1 MFAKKEKSK
10 RQPRSGNSLAQYGI
24 FNVPESLDEIGNDFM
39 DDDDDDLEAELAAL
53 TAGDDDGKPRR
64 AASRKPVPKEN
75 LDAMIA
81 ESIKDINMDE
91 EVSDGED
98 DPELLNELKMI
109 TGDDPEDSE
118 DVSPEKEESSV
129 SESAEVAE
137 PPKNDTS
144 MDSTVSLLQERL
156 KLYQIAEKKAKQQN
170 ESSRARR
177 YNRAIRTL
185 KELLS
190 NVQAG
195 KPIDENDIPPPLP
208 PHVTAE
214 TSEKVSENNQEE
226 PPEKTANIA
235 AEVDTTLPAE
245 NNTSEMPDVTK
256 TVDEE
261 ALKLLKSRQ
270 QEYKIAAVAWKRA
283 GNMKEALQCVNTSK
297 QFDIVI
303 SAVNAGETVDLSDMP
318 PSPNTPGSNTV
329 TSVEKSEKIENETQ
343 GTSSATTP
351 TPAEVKSAG
360 PENLE
365 TALKE
370 RLEAC
375 KKIKATAE
383 SEGNSSKARRYG
395 RICKQFEDAIKLH
408 ARGKPVPLDELPNP
422 PGFEPLIIPAQSN
435 APAPAPAPAGENN
448 EPQPRPASQNHPDS
462 EPSENKKRRPPLPPP
477 RMQTGKKQNQMTSR
491 AEKQVA
497 LLQQRQ
503 HELKQAALNAKKDG
517 DIELAR
523 TYLRQAKGMD
533 PLIEA
538 SMGGLP
544 VDMTSIP
551 LSPRAKDELNA
562 NNIIA
567 SGDDNFTIVNRED
580 CLEEASGTDEE
591 IYENLEAQLMKQM
604 KWCLC
609 TRDHCKALGD
619 VSGYNKWERL
629 ALNFKR
635 DLDML
640 RVRKRDALP
649 PPQHHYEI
657 KTYTIVQSCTDLNDS
672 DIEIS
677 IIRGVNYPKDADTYV
692 IFEFPYPSDSPPS
705 DRTVTVKGTC
715 NPEYEAVFPLSGIDR
730 SSRQCQ
736 RVFKRHALKCQV
748 WARGCSLNSILC
760 CTNSSGFFRSD
771 SLLGTVT
778 VKLQPLETQCVLHNS
793 FPLMDGRKATGGKLE
808 LKIRL
813 RNPILTKQIEN
824 ITDKW
829 LIIDH

>member
-1 MFAKKEKSK
+1 MFAKKEKPK
-10 RQPRSGNSLAQYGI
+10 RQTRTGDSLAQFGI

-39 DDDDDDLEAELAAL
+39 NDDNDDDLEAELAAL
-53 TAGDDDGKPRR
+53 TAGDDNEGKPRR
-64 AASRKPVPKEN
+64 GASRKPVPKEN
-75 LDAMIA
+75 LEAIIA
-81 ESIKDINMDE
+81 ESIKDINVEE

-98 DPELLNELKMI
+98 DPELLDELKMI

-118 DVSPEKEESSV
+118 DISPEKEESSV
-129 SESAEVAE
+129 AESAEVAE
-137 PPKNDTS
+137 PQKNDTS
-144 MDSTVSLLQERL
+144 MDSTVNLLQERL
-156 KLYQIAEKKAKQQN
+156 RLYQIAESKAKQHN

-177 YNRAIRTL
+177 YNRAIKTL

-195 KPIDENDIPPPLP
+195 KPIDESDIPPSLP

-214 TSEKVSENNQEE
+214 TPEKVSENNQEE
-226 PPEKTANIA
+226 SSEKTAIPA

-245 NNTSEMPDVTK
+245 NNTSEMPVTK
-256 TVDEE
+256 TIDEE

-270 QEYKIAAVAWKRA
+270 QEYKVAAVAWKRA
-283 GNMKEALQCVNTSK
+283 GNMKEALQCVNTAK

-329 TSVEKSEKIENETQ
+329 TSVEKPEKIENETQ
-343 GTSSATTP
+343 GQSSATTP
-351 TPAEVKSAG
+351 ALAEVKSAG

-422 PGFEPLIIPAQSN
+422 PGFEPLIIPTQSN
-435 APAPAPAPAGENN
+435 VPAPAVENN
-448 EPQPRPASQNHPDS
+448 EPQPKPASENHPDS
-462 EPSENKKRRPPLPPP
+462 EPSENKKGRPPLPPS
-477 RMQTGKKQNQMTSR
+477 RTQTGKKQNQITSR
-491 AEKQVA
+491 AEKQAA

-538 SMGGLP
+538 SLSGLP
-544 VDMTSIP
+544 VDMNSIP
-551 LSPRAKDELNA
+551 LSPKAKNELNA
-562 NNIIA
+562 TNIIA
-567 SGDDNFTIVNRED
+567 SGDDTFTIVNRED

-657 KTYTIVQSCTDLNDS
+657 KTYTIVQSCTDLSDS

-677 IIRGVNYPKDADTYV
+677 IIRGVNYSKDADTYV
-692 IFEFPYPSDSPPS
+692 IFEFPYPSENPPT
-705 DRTVTVKGTC
+705 DRTATIKGTC

-736 RVFKRHALKCQV
+736 RAFKRHALKCQV
-748 WARGCSLNSILC
+748 WARG
-760 CTNSSGFFRSD
+760 GFFRSD

-808 LKIRL
+808 IKIRL
-813 RNPILTKQIEN
+813 RNPILRKQIEN